1 MEKRGRKQPAD
12 NHNDTQ
18 DEHVDLHANQK
29 TMINW
34 QIIIMMLRR
43 KKIMNKWTL
52 MRIKNM
58 INNDIYYNDAQQVLL
73 NQEE

>member
-34 QIIIMMLRR
+34 QIIIMMLR
-43 KKIMNKWTL
+43 
-52 MRIKNM
+52 
-58 INNDIYYNDAQQVLL
+58 
-73 NQEE
+73 